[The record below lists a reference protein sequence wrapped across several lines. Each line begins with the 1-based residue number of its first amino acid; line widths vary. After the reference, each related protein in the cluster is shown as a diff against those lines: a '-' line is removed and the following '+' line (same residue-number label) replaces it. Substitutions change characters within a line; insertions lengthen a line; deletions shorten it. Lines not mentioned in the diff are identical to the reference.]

1 MENLEI
7 TMKGWN
13 LASSVSQAL
22 PFTLDTAQP
31 SALVMN
37 EDVAVAGRD
46 DGHHELAREGEEG
59 DADKEFNYVN
69 DDKDLN
75 EMYLL

>member
-1 MENLEI
+1 
-7 TMKGWN
+7 MKGWN

-22 PFTLDTAQP
+22 PFSLDTAQP
-31 SALVMN
+31 SKLVMN
-37 EDVAVAGRD
+37 EEIAVAGCD

-59 DADKEFNYVN
+59 DADKEFNFVN
-69 DDKDLN
+69 NDENLN